1 MSSDV
6 DYRSVVNAIKRS
18 LLVKCCTA
26 KHGEL
31 NRLLGD
37 FLQDQFPPDLQ
48 DHRGRTALHLAVDA
62 ANRGGIER
70 LLFTGR
76 ASVKTRDNEGR
87 SPLNAAVQKAVAE
100 GRDDVEN
107 YMELRRAFTQII
119 KLLIKRGSSIDDKDA
134 AGKTPW
140 YYAEGPG
147 NEWIKKLKDNYLLTG
162 SSSSAA
168 GALEKVLQPTDD
180 SQRIA
185 CESFDLILAEVFLK
199 QKRERKS
206 EVFNLD
212 LTPVSDLIY
221 KGGTSVSQIL
231 AASRPDKF
239 SSDKIIC
246 RWIHLPANNVRHSMP
261 PFFDQ
266 TDALVRSNGFT

>member
-1 MSSDV
+1 MSSDL

-26 KHGEL
+26 KHTEF

-48 DHRGRTALHLAVDA
+48 DQLGRTPLHLAVEA
-62 ANRGGIER
+62 ANRGAIER

-76 ASVKTRDNEGR
+76 ASVKVRDNEGR
-87 SPLNAAVQKAVAE
+87 SPLNVAVQKAVVE

-107 YMELRRAFTQII
+107 YLELRKVFTQII

-140 YYAEGPG
+140 FYAEGPG

-168 GALEKVLQPTDD
+168 GALEKVLQPADG

-221 KGGTSVSQIL
+221 KSGTSISQIL

-239 SSDKIIC
+239 TSDKIIC
-246 RWIHLPANNVRHSMP
+246 RWIHLPANNVCP
-261 PFFDQ
+261 PPSFVF
-266 TDALVRSNGFT
+266 VSG